1 MLPALLFLFILISVL
16 QSFLCFPE
24 FAALPTAA
32 VKDQMRGIQRKV
44 MLFQDMFGK
53 SMELVTFQRNDL
65 PALQANKPPRAA
77 RPQFSDIAVLRA
89 CAVHCR
95 NFDHGV
101 LLCETVESPINRR
114 LSNVNSFGFETVH
127 TLFRRHKP
135 VAVFS
140 RQSRISSCCFV
151 LYLTRSAIF
160 SPCEP
165 LRHPRILPHGDI
177 QNRRGSF

>member
-1 MLPALLFLFILISVL
+1 
-16 QSFLCFPE
+16 
-24 FAALPTAA
+24 
-32 VKDQMRGIQRKV
+32 

-65 PALQANKPPRAA
+65 SALQADKPPRAA

-135 VAVFS
+135 VAVFF
-140 RQSRISSCCFV
+140 QAIPDQ
-151 LYLTRSAIF
+151 LLLLRSVSDTFCHF
-160 SPCEP
+160 SPPVNHCGIRAYSRTAISKTAAVHFEIKNHFQFIISTFSIVS
-165 LRHPRILPHGDI
+165 REKTGKCHE
-177 QNRRGSF
+177 